1 MRGAFFG
8 CILLKEILLSNAIE
22 MLGEEFISKFR
33 VYLNNI
39 VLLGDEGGNHQTIKV
54 NYQFGHPVK
63 FKVRLKNLI
72 YFNILNL

>member
-22 MLGEEFISKFR
+22 MIGEEFISKFR

-39 VLLGDEGGNHQTIKV
+39 VLLGDEGGKSSNHQSQLPI
-54 NYQFGHPVK
+54 
-63 FKVRLKNLI
+63 RASC
-72 YFNILNL
+72 